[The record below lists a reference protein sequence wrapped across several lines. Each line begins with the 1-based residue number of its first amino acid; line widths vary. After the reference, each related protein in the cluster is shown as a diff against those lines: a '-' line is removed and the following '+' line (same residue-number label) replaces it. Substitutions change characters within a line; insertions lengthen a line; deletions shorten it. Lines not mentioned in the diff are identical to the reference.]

1 MRKIGIKKL
10 GKYTIAVVFSN
21 GDDEISIPYPYMDLI
36 KEYAEIGDVT
46 LPNKGVDVSWFD
58 EVLDY
63 DLKYEEN

>member
-10 GKYTIAVVFSN
+10 GNYTIAIVFAN
-21 GDDEISIPYPYMDLI
+21 GDNEISIPYPYMDLI
-36 KEYAEIGDVT
+36 KEYAEIGDVK

-63 DLKYEEN
+63 DLKYEED